1 MITCKDIEEKLT
13 AYQEGVL
20 SPQEKNLVE
29 DHLAACAQCTS
40 ALAGLKKTVDLLKDL
55 PEVEPPPW
63 FTQKIMAQVREEA
76 EEKNSLLKR
85 LFYPF
90 HIKIPIEAFAT
101 LCVVALG
108 LYVYKTSS
116 PEIKT
121 YQAPPTAI
129 IEAPAKDVTVSKPV
143 EKPKTIALPE
153 TESDKE
159 ILSQKEPLPQ
169 PSVQADAQ
177 RASSEPIMERKE
189 EIQAATGVAPPAPIR
204 SMAKETDTSVSVG
217 AGRKEEREEKAF
229 KSAPRSK
236 KADVK
241 IQAGAALTLSVENI
255 ASASTDIEKVLGQSG
270 ITITERE
277 FKDGIQTFI
286 VHCPAQKLQWLLGR
300 LRTIGEI
307 KDSHLIP
314 DDTNSDLQITIRVIP
329 R

>member
-20 SPQEKNLVE
+20 SPEEKGLVE
-29 DHLAACAQCTS
+29 NHLAACTQCTS
-40 ALAGLKKTVDLLKDL
+40 ALAGLKKTVDLLKEL

-63 FTQKIMAQVREEA
+63 FTQKIMAQVRQEA

-108 LYVYKTSS
+108 LYVYKTSG

-121 YQAPPTAI
+121 YQAPPAAI
-129 IEAPAKDVTVSKPV
+129 VEAPAKDVSLSKPV
-143 EKPKTIALPE
+143 ERTKTIALPE

-159 ILSQKEPLPQ
+159 ILSQKEPRPQ

-189 EIQAATGVAPPAPIR
+189 EIPAATGVAPPAPIP
-204 SMAKETDTSVSVG
+204 SMAKEKDASVSVG
-217 AGRKEEREEKAF
+217 AERKAERAEKAF
-229 KSAPRSK
+229 RSPSRSK
-236 KADVK
+236 KADIK
-241 IQAGAALTLSVENI
+241 IQALNLSVENI

-270 ITITERE
+270 ITLTKRE
-277 FKDGIQTFI
+277 FKDGLQTLI
-286 VHCPAQKLQWLLGR
+286 VHCPAQKLQWLLGQ

-307 KDSHLIP
+307 KDYHEMP
-314 DDTNSDLQITIRVIP
+314 EVTDGDLQIIIRLIP

>member
-20 SPQEKNLVE
+20 SLQEKNLVE

-40 ALAGLKKTVDLLKDL
+40 ALADLKKTVDLLKEL

-63 FTQKIMAQVREEA
+63 FTQKIMVQVREEA
-76 EEKNSLLKR
+76 EEKSSLLKR

-108 LYVYKTSS
+108 LYVYKTSG

-121 YQAPPTAI
+121 YQAPPAAI

-143 EKPKTIALPE
+143 ERPKTIVLPE
-153 TESDKE
+153 TEADKE

-169 PSVQADAQ
+169 SAVQADEQ
-177 RASSEPIMERKE
+177 RASSEPIMEKKGE
-189 EIQAATGVAPPAPIR
+189 VPIATGVIPSAPIP
-204 SMAKETDTSVSVG
+204 SMAKEKDALVSVG
-217 AGRKEEREEKAF
+217 AERKEERAKKIF
-229 KSAPRSK
+229 QFAPRPQK
-236 KADVK
+236 TDVK
-241 IQAGAALTLSVENI
+241 IQAGAALSLSVENI

-270 ITITERE
+270 ITITKRE
-277 FKDGIQTFI
+277 LRDGIQTLI
-286 VHCPAQKLQWLLGR
+286 VHCPAQKLQLL
-300 LRTIGEI
+300 LSQLSTIGDV
-307 KDSHLIP
+307 KDSHP
-314 DDTNSDLQITIRVIP
+314 MPEATDGDLQITIRIIP